1 MKIKEGYR
9 LRKVGNNSI
18 VVAVGGVNFTGL
30 ITVNETGTFIW
41 KMLENGA
48 EPDEQSLLEAA
59 MLAAYYSQG
68 RESSKV
74 PVDYTPVRYVKK
86 PNGAKPGMVTYTTY
100 KTMYVTPD
108 GEQIKSLNVK

>member
-18 VVAVGGVNFTGL
+18 VVALGGINFTGL

-48 EPDEQSLLEAA
+48 DTEQIVTS
-59 MLAAYYSQG
+59 LAA
-68 RESSKV
+68 ECNV
-74 PVDYTPVRYVKK
+74 
-86 PNGAKPGMVTYTTY
+86 GA
-100 KTMYVTPD
+100 
-108 GEQIKSLNVK
+108 GEIRGEVLEFLDMLKGEDLVE